1 MATFAINE
9 TARREQYVST
19 GQATYN
25 FNFQVN
31 VTDELLVYVN
41 DTAQTLSV
49 QYNATLNAGGTGS
62 ITFIDNS
69 GSGGTNYTPAN
80 GDRITII
87 GDLALSRTTTLNTAG
102 DITTTNLDTEFDNT
116 VIRQQQIKEITD
128 RALQLK
134 PSTPRTVT
142 GSGTSG
148 PIYFPYDATVANN
161 ADRIIKYN
169 AAGTGLEIGS
179 TTTNIDSLAA
189 IASDISSVSSISANV
204 TAVAA
209 DEADIGIVSSN
220 ISSVQ
225 TVATNINDV
234 ITVANDL
241 NEAIS
246 EVETVANDLNEAVSE
261 IDTVGNNITYV
272 QTVGDSTNIA
282 NITTVAGQITPTN
295 NISTVASAN
304 ANISTV
310 ATDLSGS
317 NTIGTVATDLSGV
330 NNIGTVVTNISNVNT
345 VGTNL
350 SGSNTIGTVAT
361 NINDV
366 NTVAADTAD
375 IQTLADIEDGTVA
388 TNAVSNAG
396 NNSTNITTVAGQI
409 TPTNNILTVANA
421 NSNITTV
428 AGQISPTNNIATVA
442 GANASITTVAT
453 NLTGTN
459 TIGTVA
465 GSIANVNLVGGSIA
479 NVNEVANNIGTVNNF
494 GDRYRVQAGEP
505 SVNNDEGDLVYDTT
519 ANAVKVYN
527 GTSFD
532 TIQQGITDTAPTRH
546 SIRPSLNL
554 DFANSKE
561 LDPRIT
567 FTRASNATYYDG
579 YTSVKA
585 EENLVTYS
593 QEFNNAVWIKAQS
606 AITANNIDAP
616 DGTQTADKL
625 RGTVTGT
632 STPYVMIQSSEVIN
646 ISNGTTLFLSIHAK
660 AGEFDFL
667 FIQHN
672 HEGGGYPKTYF
683 NLSTGTIGTVG
694 SGHTASIISVGNGW
708 YRCSITFSRNVGFP
722 LIGTSSTDGVESS
735 TTNGTDG
742 IYIWG
747 AQLEKRASL
756 TAYTPTTT
764 QPITN
769 YVPAIQ
775 TAGNNVAR
783 FDHNP
788 TTGESL
794 GLLIEESRTN
804 VATYSEDYTQSVWT
818 KSETTVTSNTI
829 IAPDGFLTG
838 SKLIENTLTTSHSL
852 WIRPSFTLGNYYSF
866 SFYVKSAEKSII
878 VITLYNSSYSY
889 ARANFNLSS
898 GTTTASTQAGCSSSI
913 VDVGN
918 GWYRCT
924 LIGLADATATGYAGL
939 TLAPDGYTDT
949 IQPGYT
955 GDGYSGVY
963 VWGAQVEQASFP
975 TSYIKTTGSQVT
987 RSADDAEMT
996 GTNFTSWYNYNGGT
1010 LYGECIQPAP
1020 NTYATLAY
1028 MTESDSQS
1036 NRIELRARNAGTA
1049 SRAYTLTPNGLQC
1062 DFNLSSVAEDNLN
1075 KMIIAFTFNDFA
1087 ATNNGGTIQT
1097 DNSGTISDLFVRLNI
1112 GSTGVG
1118 NFLNSTIKKVVYYPT
1133 RLTNNELVDLTEE

>member
-1 MATFAINE
+1 MTKTRNI
-9 TARREQYVST
+9 S
-19 GQATYN
+19 
-25 FNFQVN
+25 
-31 VTDELLVYVN
+31 DLL
-41 DTAQTLSV
+41 D
-49 QYNATLNAGGTGS
+49 
-62 ITFIDNS
+62 
-69 GSGGTNYTPAN
+69 AN
-80 GDRITII
+80 GDVKS
-87 GDLALSRTTTLNTAG
+87 GAL
-102 DITTTNLDTEFDNT
+102 DN
-116 VIRQQQIKEITD
+116 
-128 RALQLK
+128 
-134 PSTPRTVT
+134 
-142 GSGTSG
+142 
-148 PIYFPYDATVANN
+148 
-161 ADRIIKYN
+161 
-169 AAGTGLEIGS
+169 
-179 TTTNIDSLAA
+179 
-189 IASDISSVSSISANV
+189 
-204 TAVAA
+204 
-209 DEADIGIVSSN
+209 
-220 ISSVQ
+220 
-225 TVATNINDV
+225 
-234 ITVANDL
+234 
-241 NEAIS
+241 
-246 EVETVANDLNEAVSE
+246 
-261 IDTVGNNITYV
+261 
-272 QTVGDSTNIA
+272 
-282 NITTVAGQITPTN
+282 
-295 NISTVASAN
+295 
-304 ANISTV
+304 
-310 ATDLSGS
+310 
-317 NTIGTVATDLSGV
+317 
-330 NNIGTVVTNISNVNT
+330 
-345 VGTNL
+345 
-350 SGSNTIGTVAT
+350 
-361 NINDV
+361 
-366 NTVAADTAD
+366 
-375 IQTLADIEDGTVA
+375 
-388 TNAVSNAG
+388 
-396 NNSTNITTVAGQI
+396 
-409 TPTNNILTVANA
+409 VANA
-421 NSNITTV
+421 V
-428 AGQISPTNNIATVA
+428 
-442 GANASITTVAT
+442 
-453 NLTGTN
+453 
-459 TIGTVA
+459 
-465 GSIANVNLVGGSIA
+465 
-479 NVNEVANNIGTVNNF
+479 
-494 GDRYRVQAGEP
+494 
-505 SVNNDEGDLVYDTT
+505 
-519 ANAVKVYN
+519 
-527 GTSFD
+527 
-532 TIQQGITDTAPTRH
+532 APTRH

-567 FTRASNATYYDG
+567 FTRGSNATYYDG

-585 EENLVTYS
+585 EENLIKYS
-593 QEFNNAVWIKAQS
+593 QEFDNAVWVKSQS
-606 AITANNIDAP
+606 AITANNIAAP

-632 STPYVMIQSSEVIN
+632 STPYVMIQSPEVIN

-667 FIQHN
+667 FMQHN

-722 LIGTSSTDGVESS
+722 LIGTCSTDGVESS

-747 AQLEKRASL
+747 SQLEQRDSL

-769 YVPAIQ
+769 YVPALQ

-788 TTGESL
+788 VTGESL

-804 VATYSEDYTQSVWT
+804 IATYSEDYTQSVWT

-987 RSADDAEMT
+987 RSADSASMT
-996 GTNFTSWYNYNGGT
+996 GTNFSDWYRQDEGSIYVDYTRTSVVDDNLNYGVFT
-1010 LYGECIQPAP
+1010 LG
-1020 NTYATLAY
+1020 NTTTDFYDLAVLN
-1028 MTESDSQS
+1028 SDRT
-1036 NRIELRARNAGTA
+1036 NRLVWQARTNNVLQGSLDLGAGQLQAKTAVVYSSSADVIAGTA
-1049 SRAYTLTPNGLQC
+1049 NATVVASSVSSSHPILSALRIGRPS
-1062 DFNLSSVAEDNLN
+1062 LSSSPRELN
-1075 KMIIAFTFNDFA
+1075 
-1087 ATNNGGTIQT
+1087 G
-1097 DNSGTISDLFVRLNI
+1097 
-1112 GSTGVG
+1112 
-1118 NFLNSTIKKVVYYPT
+1118 TIKKLAYYPL